1 MKRFLYAVMVV
12 SLGITSLGMIGCG
25 KKKVSPKKQPAAL
38 LMEDDMTDEEL
49 LAALNLLQAE
59 ELEEEEEELEEEIE
73 ELEEEVEELEEEVE
87 EDLVNQFE
95 DAEIEE
101 ELAEIYKGMS
111 PEEIE
116 EAERLAMEELAAL
129 IAQEHNSTNKMAM
142 GEDAFDQKT
151 AQQWARNELML
162 AAKESAAFGFERIEF
177 AKNST
182 EMLPGQ
188 KDVLEQNIQCAK
200 AALDKGSDI
209 VIGAHA
215 FDDEGDAVSLS
226 NARANTLREAFI
238 NAGLDDSR
246 IYAAGYG
253 SYMTDAE
260 STKGAS
266 AEVIIC

>member
-1 MKRFLYAVMVV
+1 
-12 SLGITSLGMIGCG
+12 
-25 KKKVSPKKQPAAL
+25 
-38 LMEDDMTDEEL
+38 MEDDMTDEEL

-59 ELEEEEEELEEEIE
+59 ELEEEAEELEELEEEKE
-73 ELEEEVEELEEEVE
+73 ELEAE
-87 EDLVNQFE
+87 EDLISQID

-111 PEEIE
+111 PKEIE
-116 EAERLAMEELAAL
+116 EAERLAMEELAAI
-129 IAQEHNSTNKMAM
+129 IAQEHNSTNKIAM
-142 GEDAFDQKT
+142 GEDIFDQKT

-162 AAKESAAFGFERIEF
+162 AAQESAALGFERIEF
-177 AKNST
+177 AKNSA

-188 KDVLEQNIQCAK
+188 QEALQQNIQCAK

-226 NARANTLREAFI
+226 NARANALREAFI

-253 SYMTDAE
+253 SYMADAE
-260 STKGAS
+260 NITGAS